1 MAALAA
7 ASLVG
12 MGSALLYQRRSR
24 QLQEAEA
31 KEKIRRQK
39 IKYRQKIRQTAEY
52 QRKKQYKEERKRQ
65 LEAQLVE
72 YCYFDGNDE
81 MQITKIDP

>member
-1 MAALAA
+1 MSEAEGLTKQVMSMAALAA
-7 ASLVG
+7 ASIVG

-52 QRKKQYKEERKRQ
+52 QRKKQY
-65 LEAQLVE
+65 
-72 YCYFDGNDE
+72 
-81 MQITKIDP
+81 